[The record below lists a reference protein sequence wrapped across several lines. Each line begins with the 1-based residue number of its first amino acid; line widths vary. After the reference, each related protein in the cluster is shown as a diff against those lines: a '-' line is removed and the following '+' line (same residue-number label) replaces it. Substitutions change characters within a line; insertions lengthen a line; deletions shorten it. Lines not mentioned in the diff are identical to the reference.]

1 MPLVIRKEYLFL
13 EFWWKLVGGKKS
25 ILAIRKLPFQPSS
38 FASSYICLLVGSDP
52 WVRPIFHRLNL
63 THPLGSIPRQSSF
76 KIVNND
82 NVHSRTRLVEPTIL
96 ILAILG
102 YRLL

>member
-82 NVHSRTRLVEPTIL
+82 NEELSPS
-96 ILAILG
+96 ILG
-102 YRLL
+102 HVSWNPPSFLIELN